1 MTLVKSQKSGC
12 WARGTGAPRRQT
24 QAERTRVLPAGVGRE
39 PPERRG
45 PLLCLFAHVPPTL
58 EGSPPPKPQLNPCS
72 SLQAQQGLE
81 SQAGGPGR
89 TLTAPAGPPSSGS
102 VSPTCPHLPPP
113 APTAFLSSSLQSPS
127 LHLCS
132 PSLPLSLPP
141 LSVSVVPLHL
151 HTCSSASVP
160 LFVCPSLCPS
170 VSGPPSPLLT

>member
-113 APTAFLSSSLQSPS
+113 HF
-127 LHLCS
+127 
-132 PSLPLSLPP
+132 SLPLSSLPLSISVLPP
-141 LSVSVVPLHL
+141 SLSLCLLFLSLSSLSISTPVPQRLSPCLCVPPCVPQSPGLHL
-151 HTCSSASVP
+151 
-160 LFVCPSLCPS
+160 PS
-170 VSGPPSPLLT
+170 